1 LNTDRLNGAGMA
13 AQDDDSVISI
23 DLMSLFEVLVSKVK
37 MIIFM
42 VIVFA
47 VIGALMSKFVI
58 VPKYTATVTFYVNNN
73 KNSVSQNLSY
83 SDLSA
88 ASMLVPT
95 YIELIKSKSV
105 LKTVEEK
112 INTGYTS
119 DQLASMISASEQGDE
134 TQLMVLQVTNSN
146 PENAYLIANAIADIA
161 PTKIVEL
168 MDGSSVKVVDYAE
181 MPTEPT
187 SPNVLKNTVI
197 AAVLGLVLSIGIIF
211 LRYILETSIKS
222 EDDIKRMF
230 PNIPVIGVVPEIEAN

>member
-1 LNTDRLNGAGMA
+1 VGTAV
-13 AQDDDSVISI
+13 QDEDSVIII
-23 DLMSLFEVLVSKVK
+23 DLVSLFELLISKIK

-42 VIVFA
+42 VVIFA
-47 VIGALMSKFVI
+47 VMGALVSRYVI

-105 LKTVEEK
+105 LKTVEDK

-119 DQLASMISASEQGDE
+119 DQLASMISASEQGDD

-187 SPNVLKNTVI
+187 SPNVFKNTVI

-211 LRYILETSIKS
+211 LRYILETSIKN

-230 PNIPVIGVVPEIEAN
+230 PNIPVIGVVPEIEAV

>member
-1 LNTDRLNGAGMA
+1 LNSDRALNTV
-13 AQDDDSVISI
+13 SVVQEEESEISI
-23 DLMSLFEVLVSKVK
+23 DFVSLFELLLSKIKMIVLVVL
-37 MIIFM
+37 I
-42 VIVFA
+42 FA
-47 VIGALMSKFVI
+47 VIGALVSSQVL
-58 VPKYTATVTFYVNNN
+58 VPKYTASVTFYVNNN
-73 KNSVSQNLSY
+73 KNSVSQNLTY

-119 DQLASMISASEQGDE
+119 EELAQMISAKEQGDD
-134 TQLMVLQVTNSN
+134 TQLMVLEVTNSD

-181 MPTEPT
+181 LPTEPT
-187 SPNVLKNTVI
+187 SPNVPKNTVM
-197 AAVLGLVLSIGIIF
+197 AAALGFILSVGIVL
-211 LRYILETSIKS
+211 LRYLLETSIKG

-230 PNIPVIGVVPEIEAN
+230 PEIPVIGIVPEITI

>member
-1 LNTDRLNGAGMA
+1 VQEDESEIN
-13 AQDDDSVISI
+13 I
-23 DLMSLFEVLVSKVK
+23 DFVSLFELLLSKIK
-37 MIIFM
+37 MIIL
-42 VIVFA
+42 VVLIFA
-47 VIGALMSKFVI
+47 VIGALVSSQVL
-58 VPKYTATVTFYVNNN
+58 VPKYTASVTFYVNNN
-73 KNSVSQNLSY
+73 KNSVSQNLTY

-119 DQLASMISASEQGDE
+119 DELAQMISAKEQGDD
-134 TQLMVLQVTNSN
+134 TQLMVLEVTNSD

-181 MPTEPT
+181 LPTEPT
-187 SPNVLKNTVI
+187 SPNVPKNTVM
-197 AAVLGLVLSIGIIF
+197 AAVLGFVLSVGIVL
-211 LRYILETSIKS
+211 LRYLLETSIKG

-230 PNIPVIGVVPEIEAN
+230 PEIPVIGIVPEITI

>member
-1 LNTDRLNGAGMA
+1 VQEDES
-13 AQDDDSVISI
+13 DISI
-23 DLMSLFEVLVSKVK
+23 DFVSLFELLLSKIK
-37 MIIFM
+37 MIIL
-42 VIVFA
+42 VVLIFA
-47 VIGALMSKFVI
+47 VIGALVSSQVL
-58 VPKYTATVTFYVNNN
+58 VPKYTASVTFYVNNN
-73 KNSVSQNLSY
+73 KNSVSQNLTY

-119 DQLASMISASEQGDE
+119 DELAQMISAKEQGDD
-134 TQLMVLQVTNSN
+134 TQLMVLEVTNSD

-181 MPTEPT
+181 LPTEPT
-187 SPNVLKNTVI
+187 SPNVPKNTVM
-197 AAVLGLVLSIGIIF
+197 AAVLGFVLSVGIVL
-211 LRYILETSIKS
+211 LRYLLETSIKG

-230 PNIPVIGVVPEIEAN
+230 PEIPVIGIVPEITI

>member
-1 LNTDRLNGAGMA
+1 VQEDESEIN
-13 AQDDDSVISI
+13 I
-23 DLMSLFEVLVSKVK
+23 DFVSLFELLLSKIK
-37 MIIFM
+37 MIIL
-42 VIVFA
+42 VVLIFA
-47 VIGALMSKFVI
+47 VIGALVSSQVL
-58 VPKYTATVTFYVNNN
+58 VPKYTASVTFYVNNN
-73 KNSVSQNLSY
+73 KNSVSQNLTY

-119 DQLASMISASEQGDE
+119 DELAQMISAKEQGDD
-134 TQLMVLQVTNSN
+134 TQLMVLEVTNSD

-181 MPTEPT
+181 LPTEPT
-187 SPNVLKNTVI
+187 SPNVPKNTVM
-197 AAVLGLVLSIGIIF
+197 AAALGFILSVGIVL
-211 LRYILETSIKS
+211 LRYLLETSIKG

-230 PNIPVIGVVPEIEAN
+230 PEIPVIGIVPEITI